1 MSVRFEKANA
11 RDFTDEDVFGPD
23 SPGAEAKEL
32 NYTPYYDRTDLNPE
46 EQAMWDDL
54 VREEMNKL
62 EGEFQQQA
70 MLGATL
76 NDAATAEQIERQ
88 ELAMLALAQQPSQEM
103 PRSGSHHFIPDP
115 SLLQPPVASKYHSR
129 LQATTP
135 ISSVK
140 PPVSVSMSAEA
151 ELKML
156 NAPVTIL
163 TAKRQKAPT
172 AEPLHVPPTIL
183 SGIGA
188 TARRAERQ
196 KLQKREEFK
205 RLVAADGEMRRRTS
219 DEDTS
224 GGRHLPVSQEERERA
239 VDDMISDEYSYSS
252 RWDNLGNKG
261 ALSPNSM
268 REEALLRKRQHQLE
282 YAQLLKV
289 QQEEKFNN
297 NRSANDLLLAQTS
310 LMLPTEVSP
319 YQPQLND
326 GKTRH
331 VSRFSSSSSGGPH
344 DASFEDKRRKQI
356 EYHEQLAK
364 QITFAASAATTATAT
379 ATSAASQDRAPTTK
393 RSLTAPVEPGAS
405 LMDTIGS
412 TERQRQD
419 TALKRQQ
426 QLQYH
431 QDLALAATQTAIPNE
446 RISLRDKYRTI
457 AKATEENHSF
467 REEQEVSIRGIGG
480 HAASLDKARLAQVKR
495 EQQQEYARQIQEA
508 SSKAPLRS
516 PRATLHKHTLADER
530 SGVNRDRERERER
543 EQGAAALLANGL
555 ATMGP
560 TTTVMLKRAQQ
571 ELWKQT
577 LDRDLGSRVD
587 GGGGG
592 GGGERREPRRR
603 PEPEPPQ
610 STGLFVGP
618 DIGAATRHSLQQRK
632 QEEYVRELAMDKN
645 KQPIPTIHV
654 PRQKP
659 PSACSPR
666 PGDDD
671 YGYFAVGTSI
681 QVGAPTAVAAE
692 RERDKKQS
700 YQQQLDADLTG
711 AGGGGGVGAGRRR
724 ASPQR
729 RTAYPES
736 AEPVHNTLQLHNP
749 ADVETALAIQQRI
762 MEKQRYISQLE
773 ESRHMQPLALDR
785 ISLKEAQMLQGGG
798 GGPGPGPGPGTG
810 AAGGSTISRGI
821 QRRAT
826 AQDYAGLKASE
837 QAWW

>member
-1 MSVRFEKANA
+1 
-11 RDFTDEDVFGPD
+11 
-23 SPGAEAKEL
+23 
-32 NYTPYYDRTDLNPE
+32 
-46 EQAMWDDL
+46 MWDDL
-54 VREEMNKL
+54 VREEMTKL
-62 EGEFQQQA
+62 ESEFQQQA
-70 MLGATL
+70 LLGATL
-76 NDAATAEQIERQ
+76 NETATVEQVGRHEQ
-88 ELAMLALAQQPSQEM
+88 AMLALAQQQQQQQQQQKGG
-103 PRSGSHHFIPDP
+103 GSHHFIPDP
-115 SLLQPPVASKYHSR
+115 SLLQPPVASKFHPR
-129 LQATTP
+129 LRTTPP
-135 ISSVK
+135 ISS
-140 PPVSVSMSAEA
+140 PASASLSAEA

-156 NAPVTIL
+156 NAPVTVL
-163 TAKRQKAPT
+163 TAKRHKAPP

-188 TARRAERQ
+188 TARKAERQ
-196 KLQKREEFK
+196 KVQKREEFK
-205 RLVAADGEMRRRTS
+205 RLVAADEEMRRRVT
-219 DEDTS
+219 DDDTS
-224 GGRHLPVSQEERERA
+224 NKRHLPLSQEERDRA
-239 VDDMISDEYSYSS
+239 VDDMISEDSYSS
-252 RWDNLGNKG
+252 RWDNLGASG

-268 REEALLRKRQHQLE
+268 REEALSRKRQQQQQ
-282 YAQLLKV
+282 YAAVLKA
-289 QQEEKFNN
+289 QQGEKMFFNN
-297 NRSANDLLLAQTS
+297 NFKNISRSANDVSLAQTS

-319 YQPQLND
+319 HQPQLND

-331 VSRFSSSSSGGPH
+331 VSRFSSGGPH

-364 QITFAASAATTATAT
+364 QITFATSAAAA
-379 ATSAASQDRAPTTK
+379 AAAAIAASQDRAPTTK
-393 RSLTAPVEPGAS
+393 RSLTAPVEAGTS

-426 QLQYH
+426 QQQYH
-431 QDLALAATQTAIPNE
+431 QDLALAATQTPIPNE

-457 AKATEENHSF
+457 AKAAEENYSF
-467 REEQEVSIRGIGG
+467 REEQEVSVRGIGG
-480 HAASLDKARLAQVKR
+480 PAASLDKAHLAEVKR
-495 EQQQEYARQIQEA
+495 LQQQEYARQIQEA

-516 PRATLHKHTLADER
+516 PRATLHRHTLAAAAATDER
-530 SGVNRDRERERER
+530 GGVSQDRERERERER

-555 ATMGP
+555 TTMGP

-577 LDRDLGSRVD
+577 LDRDMGSRTTRVD
-587 GGGGG
+587 GGGG
-592 GGGERREPRRR
+592 EMRESRRR
-603 PEPEPPQ
+603 PEPQPPQ

-671 YGYFAVGTSI
+671 YGYFEVGTSI
-681 QVGAPTAVAAE
+681 QVGAPTAVVAE
-692 RERDKKQS
+692 RERDRKQS
-700 YQQQLDADLTG
+700 YQQQLAADVAG
-711 AGGGGGVGAGRRR
+711 AGGGMGAGRRR

-736 AEPVHNTLQLHNP
+736 AEPVHNTLQLNNP

-762 MEKQRYISQLE
+762 MEKQRFISQLE
-773 ESRHMQPLALDR
+773 ESRRMQPLALDR
-785 ISLKEAQMLQGGG
+785 ISLMEAQMLQGGG
-798 GGPGPGPGPGTG
+798 GGGAGPGPGPGPGAGPGTG
-810 AAGGSTISRGI
+810 AAKESTISRGI

-826 AQDYAGLKASE
+826 AQEYAGLKASE